1 MCIMNLSH
9 FPRLVVKI
17 SMFLMLMPCMF
28 DQDNGA
34 NAGDPV
40 SAGMETHKAPA
51 TVYLEILISTPY
63 YLVCTYVLLLHIPHI
78 SELISS

>member
-1 MCIMNLSH
+1 
-9 FPRLVVKI
+9 
-17 SMFLMLMPCMF
+17 MLMPCMF

-63 YLVCTYVLLLHIPHI
+63 YLVCPYVLLLHIPHI

>member
-1 MCIMNLSH
+1 
-9 FPRLVVKI
+9 
-17 SMFLMLMPCMF
+17 MF

-51 TVYLEILISTPY
+51 TVLS
-63 YLVCTYVLLLHIPHI
+63 
-78 SELISS
+78 